1 MKSKA
6 LLLSCL
12 LLFSACENNSLG
24 STEKGAIAGTVIGAG
39 LGAIIGHETGHTGA
53 GVAIGSGFGALAGG
67 LMGRQVEQTDK
78 RLDQRE
84 QQLAEQERI
93 IAENR
98 RMIDELKSRGV
109 DARQTDRGVVINL
122 PDVLFEFDSAKLT
135 PEARDTTREISTVI
149 NDLKDRK
156 IAVEG
161 HTDSVGSASYNERLS
176 RDRAESVADSLIDR
190 GLSRSSVR
198 VRGYGE
204 DRPVASNDTDS
215 GRARNR
221 RVEVIVEN

>member
-6 LLLSCL
+6 VLLSCL

-24 STEKGAIAGTVIGAG
+24 STEKGAIAGTLLGAG

-67 LMGRQVEQTDK
+67 LMGRQVDKADQQLNQT
-78 RLDQRE
+78 E
-84 QQLAEQERI
+84 QQLAEQDRI

-149 NDLKDRK
+149 SDLQGRR

-161 HTDSVGSASYNERLS
+161 HTDSKGTAAYNERLS
-176 RDRAESVADSLIDR
+176 RDRAEAVADSLVDR
-190 GLSRSSVR
+190 GMPRSSLS

-204 DRPVASNDTDS
+204 DKPVASNDTDS

-221 RVEVIVEN
+221 RVEVVVEN